1 MQMNHDEYIELK
13 NQLQQEF
20 DGVYVKVDNCKKTV
34 DIETNKIS
42 ELKEEFS
49 LLREEV
55 RVNRAKTN
63 TRLDILIAILS
74 SFAVPIIGVCV
85 KIFFG

>member
-20 DGVYVKVDNCKKTV
+20 DGIYVKVDNCKQTV

-42 ELKEEFS
+42 GLKEEFS

-63 TRLDILIAILS
+63 TRLDILIAILA
-74 SFAVPIIGVCV
+74 SFAVPLIGVCV
-85 KIFFG
+85 KFFFG